1 MYDMCHQRP
10 WKAWL
15 LLSCACAVLAMSTAA
30 ASPAHRHSELI
41 GNDCDLCCI
50 GHLPAL
56 QSPLL
61 FDIRPPVV
69 LKWQVPAEEFLFSPD
84 PGFSARFGRAP
95 PFQLTL
101 EA

>member
-10 WKAWL
+10 VESWL

-61 FDIRPPVV
+61 FDIRPTVV
-69 LKWQVPAEEFLFSPD
+69 LKWQVRRSEYLFSPD
-84 PGFSARFGRAP
+84 PGFSASFDAR
-95 PFQLTL
+95 LL
-101 EA
+101 SN

>member
-1 MYDMCHQRP
+1 MCHKRL

-15 LLSCACAVLAMSTAA
+15 LLACACAVLAMSAAA

-41 GNDCDLCCI
+41 GNNCDLCCI
-50 GHLPAL
+50 GHLSVL

-61 FDIRPPVV
+61 FDIRPSVV
-69 LKWQVPAEEFLFSPD
+69 LKWHVPAEKFHFSPE
-84 PGFSARFGRAP
+84 PRFSATFGRAP